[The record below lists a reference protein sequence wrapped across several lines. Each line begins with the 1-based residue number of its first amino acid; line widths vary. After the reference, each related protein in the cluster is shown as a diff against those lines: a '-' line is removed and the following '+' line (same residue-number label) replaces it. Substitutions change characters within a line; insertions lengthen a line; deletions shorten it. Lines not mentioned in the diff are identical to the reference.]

1 MYEKTSQDFLS
12 VLQITAIWP
21 TLKSRLAWKPIN
33 HRQVNKRYSGML
45 QESVVATLHDGS
57 AYTEVQSQCIYVNQ
71 HPACLLAN
79 AQGLL
84 VE

>member
-1 MYEKTSQDFLS
+1 METHKAQASKQ
-12 VLQITAIWP
+12 
-21 TLKSRLAWKPIN
+21 
-33 HRQVNKRYSGML
+33 RYSGML

-84 VE
+84 LERKTNPPTSQQNQHGLNAFIVFSYA